1 MPRAFVFA
9 LLAVALAPPAASAHS
24 HKKKGLEI
32 VHPWTPA
39 TTEKTAAT
47 TPVFMK
53 IKNAGAADRLLRS
66 STPVAAGVTLHET
79 VAADAGQAAK
89 PAAAI
94 IVGGGIDV
102 DLVRNGPHLLLTGL
116 KKRLD
121 AYDSFKLTLV
131 FEKAGS
137 MVVEVAVEEAE
148 TVEPHK
154 H

>member
-1 MPRAFVFA
+1 MTRLLSILLLVAA
-9 LLAVALAPPAASAHS
+9 LVSPTQVSAHS

-53 IKNAGAADRLLRS
+53 IKNAGAADRLLRA
-66 STPVAAGVTLHET
+66 STPVAAGVALHEAG
-79 VAADAGQAAK
+79 AADAK
-89 PAAAI
+89 PVAAI
-94 IVGGGIDV
+94 LVGAGAEV
-102 DLVRNGPHLLLTGL
+102 ELVRNGPHLLLSGL

-121 AYDSFKLTLV
+121 AYDTFKLTLV

-137 MVVEVAVEEAE
+137 MVVEVAVEEAA

>member
-1 MPRAFVFA
+1 M
-9 LLAVALAPPAASAHS
+9 
-24 HKKKGLEI
+24 
-32 VHPWTPA
+32 
-39 TTEKTAAT
+39 
-47 TPVFMK
+47 
-53 IKNAGAADRLLRS
+53 
-66 STPVAAGVTLHET
+66 
-79 VAADAGQAAK
+79 
-89 PAAAI
+89 
-94 IVGGGIDV
+94 
-102 DLVRNGPHLLLTGL
+102 DLVRNGPHLLLSGL